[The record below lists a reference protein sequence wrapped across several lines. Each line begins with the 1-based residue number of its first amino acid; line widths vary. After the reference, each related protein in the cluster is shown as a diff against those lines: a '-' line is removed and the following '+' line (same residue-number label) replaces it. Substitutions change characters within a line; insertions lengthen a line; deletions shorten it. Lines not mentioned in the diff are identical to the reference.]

1 MSCLSLH
8 LLWNMVMQ
16 IVVRSVCTSGEGRA
30 SQSYVTSKAGRHNF
44 TPIEAGAA
52 IKTSPCLTLSSP
64 GGTKLKRGWL
74 EMFWKYPNIFRRQ
87 RPTSQ
92 ESWFQ
97 SCLSLLLLQILFD
110 PCHVWCYPWMPVPCV
125 LQNKKRLPAFFLGTI
140 IWPKDQIESEQ
151 DQTIKIT

>member
-30 SQSYVTSKAGRHNF
+30 SPSYVTSKAGRHNF

-52 IKTSPCLTLSSP
+52 IKTSPCLTWSSP

-74 EMFWKYPNIFRRQ
+74 ENIPIFFEDNVPHRKNRD
-87 RPTSQ
+87 
-92 ESWFQ
+92 FNL
-97 SCLSLLLLQILFD
+97 CLSLLLLQICFD
-110 PCHVWCYPWMPVPCV
+110 PCHVWCYPWMSVPCV
-125 LQNKKRLPAFFLGTI
+125 LQNKKRFSAFFLGTI
-140 IWPKDQIESEQ
+140 IWSKDQQIESGQ